1 LSNITVP
8 QTATLSGTVSATRIG
23 FTNGNNLALGISTD
37 TTTGIQ
43 MGITTVGSHRRI
55 LFYTWSNPVLTCI
68 NRAQSSL
75 GFVGI
80 NNSNPQVNL
89 DVIGSVNVSNTMTIP
104 YIQSTAGDVNNLSYT
119 FSGNPVGMFSP
130 GAGQLALATSGTYS
144 IFIDSSGYVGIGTT
158 TTTNFAYSLN
168 VNGAVY
174 ATDNVYLASDQRKKS
189 NLKVI
194 DSALQK
200 LTSLTG
206 YTYNLIS
213 SSNRQAGLI
222 AQEVETVLPEVVSED
237 NDGFK
242 SVAYGNITAL
252 IVNAIKELAQEVTD
266 LKARLT

>member
-1 LSNITVP
+1 
-8 QTATLSGTVSATRIG
+8 
-23 FTNGNNLALGISTD
+23 
-37 TTTGIQ
+37 
-43 MGITTVGSHRRI
+43 
-55 LFYTWSNPVLTCI
+55 
-68 NRAQSSL
+68 
-75 GFVGI
+75 
-80 NNSNPQVNL
+80 
-89 DVIGSVNVSNTMTIP
+89 
-104 YIQSTAGDVNNLSYT
+104 
-119 FSGNPVGMFSP
+119 
-130 GAGQLALATSGTYS
+130 
-144 IFIDSSGYVGIGTT
+144 
-158 TTTNFAYSLN
+158 